1 MKKKS
6 FLHILSVLMRIQM
19 AMLAVV
25 LAVFLVMAYRTA
37 EDKQR
42 TALGNYTSIYKSQI
56 ENRLSRCTDVLSELV
71 YGNTD
76 LDMLRS
82 SSEAERQYAAVNL
95 SNDMVSLMRITE
107 GPELLLV
114 AEASQDLLVSVK
126 DGGVTLAEEQE
137 LKELAMLTA
146 TTGNQLWEWQVA
158 GIPLPGAG
166 PGEPG
171 RAGGGVGG
179 GAAERFPRGGPVAD
193 LFLFKGR
200 RRTGA
205 RADRRGSGQ
214 AGADHAQLGHAPGE
228 RRL

>member
-137 LKELAMLTA
+137 LKDQAMLTA
-146 TTGNQLWEWQVA
+146 TTGSL
-158 GIPLPGAG
+158 L
-166 PGEPG
+166 
-171 RAGGGVGG
+171 
-179 GAAERFPRGGPVAD
+179 
-193 LFLFKGR
+193 
-200 RRTGA
+200 
-205 RADRRGSGQ
+205 
-214 AGADHAQLGHAPGE
+214 
-228 RRL
+228 

>member
-82 SSEAERQYAAVNL
+82 SS
-95 SNDMVSLMRITE
+95 
-107 GPELLLV
+107 
-114 AEASQDLLVSVK
+114 
-126 DGGVTLAEEQE
+126 
-137 LKELAMLTA
+137 
-146 TTGNQLWEWQVA
+146 
-158 GIPLPGAG
+158 
-166 PGEPG
+166 
-171 RAGGGVGG
+171 
-179 GAAERFPRGGPVAD
+179 
-193 LFLFKGR
+193 
-200 RRTGA
+200 
-205 RADRRGSGQ
+205 
-214 AGADHAQLGHAPGE
+214 
-228 RRL
+228 